1 MRLKTVVLAALAAVL
16 PLQLGCD
23 FESWGGDAERFKEEF
38 QYSRDLEP
46 GGRLS
51 LETFNGSV
59 EILSWEKPFVQ
70 ITGTKYAAIEEDMKN
85 IKIDVQGNTGSVQIK
100 AIRPVR
106 RGNMGARF
114 VLRVPREVEL
124 ERIVSSNAPI
134 RVEDVKGS
142 ARLETSNGSVRV
154 RKLEGKLNANTSN
167 SGIECFGVEGDATL
181 RSSNGRI
188 LIQDGNGALEAETS
202 NSSIQVDMFEPKAG
216 TPVRLTTS
224 NGSIE
229 AAFDKLE
236 GDVRASTSNSSISVK
251 LPSNIKARIRANTS
265 NGAAQTDFDVDGSI
279 GKHSIEGSVN
289 GGGPLVHLTSSN
301 GAVRVLKM

>member
-1 MRLKTVVLAALAAVL
+1 MRLRTVVLTALAAVL

-23 FESWGGDAERFKEEF
+23 FESWGGDSERFKEDF

-46 GGRLS
+46 GGRVS

-59 EILSWEKPFVQ
+59 EIISWEKPYVQ
-70 ITGTKYAAIEEDMKN
+70 ITGTKYAAIEDDMKN
-85 IKIDVQGNTGSVQIK
+85 IKIDVQGSGGSVQVK
-100 AIRPVR
+100 ATRPVR

-124 ERIVSSNAPI
+124 ERIASSNGSI
-134 RVEDVKGS
+134 RVEDIKGN
-142 ARLETSNGSVRV
+142 ARLETSNGSVKI
-154 RKLEGKLNANTSN
+154 RKFDGRLNAHTSN
-167 SGIECFGVEGDATL
+167 SGIECFGLDGEAML

-188 LIQDGNGALEAETS
+188 TIQDGQGTLEAETS
-202 NSSIQVDMFEPKAG
+202 NSAIQIDMFEPKAG

-229 AAFDKLE
+229 ATFEQLE
-236 GDVRASTSNSSISVK
+236 ADVRASTSNSSITVR